1 MATFVPDAS
10 RRAFVPAIPPV
21 RDMTPVLDA
30 QEVVTKLSA
39 KMSLRDVLTDGLL
52 DSVELDEL
60 LEARN
65 LIESRIPPSSLKD
78 VDLER
83 ELVLQFKALQ
93 ALQARV
99 LGDLGTSPQHRAQ
112 VANSLS
118 AALANLSKVQASVY
132 SSERSKRLEALQVRM
147 LQKLPPDVVSEFMDL
162 YESEI
167 VGEFSA
173 GIDADV

>member
-1 MATFVPDAS
+1 
-10 RRAFVPAIPPV
+10 
-21 RDMTPVLDA
+21 MTPVLDA

-147 LQKLPPDVVSEFMDL
+147 LQKLPPDVVSEFIDL

-167 VGEFSA
+167 VAEFSA

>member
-1 MATFVPDAS
+1 
-10 RRAFVPAIPPV
+10 
-21 RDMTPVLDA
+21 MTPVLDA

-147 LQKLPPDVVSEFMDL
+147 LQKLPPDVVGEFIDL

-167 VGEFSA
+167 VAEFSA